1 MDLHAGYPYSLIRYG
16 LPFNYP
22 RLDCDLRTDVLVV
35 GGGISGAL
43 TAYYVTAAGIPAVVV
58 DSRTIG
64 LGSTCAST
72 SFLQYEI
79 DMPLYRL
86 ADRIG
91 EKNAVTAY
99 QLCYASITVLE
110 KICKKIS
117 APFFDRRDSLYL
129 ASYKK
134 DLEWFKK
141 EHAMRKSLGF
151 DVAYWDDATVK
162 DKMGF
167 VAPGAIYSGMAAQT
181 DAYMLTHLLHQ
192 YNIGKGMKVYDRTAV
207 TDISHQR
214 NGITAQTSEGY
225 RIKAKYL
232 IMATGYE
239 ASRYIREPLL
249 ELRST
254 YATVSESIGINDSCW
269 HNNCLIWETKDPYL
283 YMRPTKDNRILLGG
297 RDEDYY
303 NPSRRDKLISRKGRS
318 LKNDF
323 NKKFPHIRFIPE
335 FQWTGTFIATAD
347 GLPFIGNYPA
357 MPRTYFALGFGGN
370 GITFSQIAAEMI
382 TEIILGKKNSVQ
394 QLFAFGRGA

>member
-22 RLDCDLRTDVLVV
+22 RLGRDIRTDVVIA

-43 TAYYVTAAGIPAVVV
+43 AAYYLTQAGIPAVVV
-58 DSRTIG
+58 DGRTIG

-72 SFLQYEI
+72 SLIQYEI
-79 DMPLYRL
+79 DVPMVRL
-86 ADRIG
+86 SEKIG
-91 EKNAVTAY
+91 EKNAIAAY
-99 QLCYASITVLE
+99 QLCYASVAVLE
-110 KICKKIS
+110 KICKKIK

-129 ASYKK
+129 ASFKR
-134 DLEWFKK
+134 DLDWLKK
-141 EHAMRKSLGF
+141 EYTLRRSLGF
-151 DVAYWDDATVK
+151 DVTYWDEATVK

-167 VAPGAIYSGMAAQT
+167 AAPGAIYSGMAAQT
-181 DAYMLTHLLHQ
+181 DAYMLTHSLHQ
-192 YNIGKGMKVYDRTAV
+192 YNIKRGAEVYDRTAI
-207 TDISHQR
+207 TEIAHQR
-214 NGITAQTSEGY
+214 NGITVQTSEGY

-239 ASRYIREPLL
+239 ASKYIREPLVD
-249 ELRST
+249 LRST
-254 YATVSESIGINDSCW
+254 YATVSESIPVDSHCW

-303 NPSRRDKLISRKGRS
+303 NPSRRDKLISSKGRS
-318 LKNDF
+318 LKKDF
-323 NKKFPHIRFIPE
+323 SRKFPHIPFIPE
-335 FQWTGTFIATAD
+335 FQWTGTFVATAD

-370 GITFSQIAAEMI
+370 GITFSQIAGEMI
-382 TEIILGKKNSVQ
+382 TAIILGKKNAVQ
-394 QLFAFGRGA
+394 QMFAFGRGK